1 MRQITKGFENQAE
14 DFRKLILT
22 DKDGAHIRCCFLY
35 FGPGCHK
42 DSWFGDNYL
51 KSGQFAGWT

>member
-1 MRQITKGFENQAE
+1 MKGFENQAE

-42 DSWFGDNYL
+42 DSWFGDSYL